1 MRRYSSLRWKLT
13 ALIAGGSIVAAVIAA
28 AGFSLLD
35 LKRFWVRSRAE
46 VQAVGNVVADQAGPA
61 IALGDR
67 KAAGE
72 ILLALRSDTLIQTAA
87 LYDAGGNCF
96 ATYQRVGATGCL
108 SQAMLPASS
117 EGQTIVVSLDVMA
130 GADRLGTLVLSAS
143 VPSVP
148 ELLWQYSGGVMLVIV
163 MSLIVAGIMGMVLQ
177 SRVSA
182 PILEIAKVAQ
192 RIAETHQFHD
202 RVTLAASDELGVLV
216 DSFNAMLCEIQRR
229 DTELAQHRKSLEEEV
244 AERSR
249 VNSELLLAKDKAED
263 ATRLK
268 SEFLANM
275 SHEIR
280 TPMNGVMGMISLVL
294 DRCTDAEEREQLLVA
309 ESAARSLI
317 AILNDILDLSKVEAG
332 KMTLECIDF
341 ELAGAVGESMR
352 IFNSAARQK
361 SLDLQFS
368 VDLQLPAWVRGDPA
382 RLRQVLVNLIGNA
395 VKFTSAGI
403 VRIIV
408 ENVRTGVAR
417 FSIVDTGIG
426 IPAEKLGAIFE
437 AFTQAD
443 GSHTRRFGG
452 TGLGLTITRRLV
464 DLMGGRLWADSTI
477 GEGSRFCFELP
488 LDPAS
493 PPAQEPAAP
502 TRAAETVPSHLRVL
516 VAEDNP
522 INQKVIC
529 AMLRR
534 QNWAVTIAS
543 NGVEAWNLFRDGRF
557 DLILMDVQMPE
568 MDGLEATRLIRRE
581 EQRRAT
587 SQRLPIIAL
596 TAHASP
602 AQHEEYLAEGMDSV
616 LTKPIN
622 RPKLLDGIYTLT
634 RTAAPALPVA

>member
-13 ALIAGGSIVAAVIAA
+13 TLIAGGSIVAAVISA

-35 LKRFWVRSRAE
+35 LKRFWLRSTAE
-46 VQAVGNVVADQAGPA
+46 VQAVGNVVADQVGPA
-61 IALGDR
+61 IAMGDH

-72 ILLALRSDTLIQTAA
+72 ILFALRSDTLIQTAA
-87 LYDAGGNCF
+87 LYDGGGACF
-96 ATYQRVGATGCL
+96 ATYQRLGAAGCL
-108 SQAMLPASS
+108 SQAMLPVGS
-117 EGQTIVVSLDVMA
+117 GNQTIVVSLPVMT
-130 GADRLGTLVLSAS
+130 GSDRLGTLVLSAS

-148 ELLWQYSGGVMLVIV
+148 ELLWQYSGGVMLIIV
-163 MSLIVAGIMGMVLQ
+163 MSLIVAAVTGIVLQ

-182 PILEIAKVAQ
+182 PILEIANVAQ
-192 RIAETHQFHD
+192 RIAETHQFHE
-202 RVTLAASDELGVLV
+202 RVTLAAADELGLLA

-249 VNSELLLAKDKAED
+249 VNSELLLAKEKAED

-280 TPMNGVMGMISLVL
+280 TPLNGVIGMISLVL

-317 AILNDILDLSKVEAG
+317 TILNDILDLSKVEAG
-332 KMTLECIDF
+332 KMTLETIDF
-341 ELAGAVGESMR
+341 ELAGAVAESTR
-352 IFNSAARQK
+352 IFNTTLRQK
-361 SLDLQFS
+361 GLDLQVS
-368 VDLQLPAWVRGDPA
+368 IDPQLPGWVRGDPA
-382 RLRQVLVNLIGNA
+382 RLRQVLVNLTGNA
-395 VKFTSAGI
+395 VKFTIAGS
-403 VRIIV
+403 VRISV
-408 ENVRTGVAR
+408 ESARGGAR
-417 FSIVDTGIG
+417 FSVADTGIG
-426 IPAEKLGAIFE
+426 IPPEKLGSIFD

-464 DLMGGRLWADSTI
+464 DLMGGHLWAESAS
-477 GEGSRFCFELP
+477 GKGSRFCFELP
-488 LDPAS
+488 L
-493 PPAQEPAAP
+493 EPACPP
-502 TRAAETVPSHLRVL
+502 THEAVSGCAATPTALPELQVL

-534 QNWAVTIAS
+534 QQWSVTVAS
-543 NGVEAWNLFRDGRF
+543 NGADAWNLFRDRRF

-587 SQRLPIIAL
+587 SQRIPIMAL

-602 AQHEEYLAEGMDSV
+602 QQHEEYLAEGMDGV

-622 RPKLLDGIYTLT
+622 LPTLLEGIRSVMPTP
-634 RTAAPALPVA
+634 AAVLPGA

>member
-35 LKRFWVRSRAE
+35 LKRFWLRSTAE
-46 VQAVGNVVADQAGPA
+46 VQAVGNVVADQVGPA
-61 IALGDR
+61 IAMGDH

-72 ILLALRSDTLIQTAA
+72 ILFALRSDTLIQTAA
-87 LYDAGGNCF
+87 LYDASGTCF
-96 ATYQRVGATGCL
+96 ATYQRLGAAGCL
-108 SQAMLPASS
+108 SQAMLPVDSGS
-117 EGQTIVVSLDVMA
+117 QTIVVSLPVMA

-148 ELLWQYSGGVMLVIV
+148 ELLWPYSGGVMLIIV

-182 PILEIAKVAQ
+182 PILEVANVAQ
-192 RIAETHQFHD
+192 RIAETHQFHE
-202 RVTLAASDELGVLV
+202 RVTLAAADELGLLA

-229 DTELAQHRKSLEEEV
+229 DSELAQHRKSLEEEV

-249 VNSELLLAKDKAED
+249 VNSELLLAKEKAED

-280 TPMNGVMGMISLVL
+280 TPLNGVMGMISLVL
-294 DRCTDAEEREQLLVA
+294 DRCIDAEEREQLLVA

-317 AILNDILDLSKVEAG
+317 TILNDILDLSKVEAG
-332 KMTLECIDF
+332 KMTLETIDF
-341 ELAGAVGESMR
+341 ELAGAVGESTR
-352 IFNSAARQK
+352 IFNSTVRQK
-361 SLDLQFS
+361 CLDLQFTI
-368 VDLQLPAWVRGDPA
+368 DPQLPVWVRGDPA

-395 VKFTSAGI
+395 VKFTNAGS
-403 VRIIV
+403 VRISV
-408 ENVRTGVAR
+408 ESVRGGAR
-417 FSIVDTGIG
+417 FSVADTGIG
-426 IPAEKLGAIFE
+426 IPPEKLGSVFD

-464 DLMGGRLWADSTI
+464 DLMGGRLWAESAI

-488 LDPAS
+488 LAAAS
-493 PPAQEPAAP
+493 PPAHEAVAGCAATATALP
-502 TRAAETVPSHLRVL
+502 ELQVL

-534 QNWAVTIAS
+534 QKWSVTVAS

-581 EQRRAT
+581 EQRRAA
-587 SQRLPIIAL
+587 SHRIPIMAL

-602 AQHEEYLAEGMDSV
+602 VQHEEYLAEGMDGV

-622 RPKLLDGIYTLT
+622 LPTLLDGIHSMM
-634 RTAAPALPVA
+634 RTPDAVLPGA